1 MTVLHSPIEAA
12 TLIADHQRRVDLIEQ
27 CANEAGKAEFQRK
40 WLAILQRC
48 ADWFSSMPL
57 NPEIYREPGGAFR
70 CTVETA
76 FYAMRLAGG
85 QKFGTNLP
93 SEKRR
98 RIEPQYNYAVFLA
111 AVCSRLDEPY
121 RHFTIE
127 RESDRAAWNPSV
139 NGAAGPW
146 LGSAPYRVARRAA
159 PLPIERMRT
168 GMLAQMLIG
177 SELLTGLD
185 AEVLSELFGAI
196 NPSTKPIEAES
207 LLHKVIRQ
215 AVDTAVEFDR
225 KAQRAVFEP
234 VQFSVPSAIHVA
246 AQLQP
251 TAAAPPAAA
260 VSAVAPASTPP
271 GPPAAA
277 SPAEAAPPAQAP
289 SASVAAS
296 AAEPGTG
303 PGDLQSGP
311 PASVA
316 ASPAAPAAQM
326 SLPLSQS
333 EPRTLLEAIGCATDN
348 STAAGQHAAAV
359 DPAAM
364 RTSPVPADN
373 TASTEPAALFDE
385 VLKGTPNMIRELF
398 KALREDVA
406 AGTAK
411 VSWNDKGLAIPK
423 RLIGSYG
430 VASDT
435 LVEHLR
441 KRSLLVGNEQ
451 GEITLGP
458 RAGQLIMDKPA

>member
-27 CANEAGKAEFQRK
+27 CANEAAKTEFQRK

-48 ADWFSSMPL
+48 AGWFSSMPL

-139 NGAAGPW
+139 NGPAGPW
-146 LGSAPYRVARRAA
+146 LGSAPYRVARRSA

-196 NPSTKPIEAES
+196 NPSTKPLEAES

-251 TAAAPPAAA
+251 AAAAAPPAAT

-271 GPPAAA
+271 APPAGA
-277 SPAEAAPPAQAP
+277 SPAQAAPPAQAA

-296 AAEPGTG
+296 ATEPGAG
-303 PGDLQSGP
+303 PGDLQSDP
-311 PASVA
+311 
-316 ASPAAPAAQM
+316 PAAPAAQM

-348 STAAGQHAAAV
+348 STAAGQHVAAV

-373 TASTEPAALFDE
+373 TASPEPTALFEE

-411 VSWNDKGLAIPK
+411 VSWNDKGLAVPK

-441 KRSLLVGNEQ
+441 KRSLLVGNDQ

>member
-27 CANEAGKAEFQRK
+27 CANEAAKAEFHRK
-40 WLAILQRC
+40 WLAILQRS
-48 ADWFSSMPL
+48 AGWFSSMPL

-139 NGAAGPW
+139 HGAAGPW

-234 VQFSVPSAIHVA
+234 VQFSVPSAVHVA

-251 TAAAPPAAA
+251 VAAAPAAA
-260 VSAVAPASTPP
+260 TVSAVAPASTAPA
-271 GPPAAA
+271 PPAAA
-277 SPAEAAPPAQAP
+277 SPAQAVPLAQTP

-296 AAEPGTG
+296 ETESGTG
-303 PGDLQSGP
+303 AGNLQSGP
-311 PASVA
+311 PAGA
-316 ASPAAPAAQM
+316 AVSPAAQM

-348 STAAGQHAAAV
+348 STTAGQHVVAV

-364 RTSPVPADN
+364 RTMPLPADN
-373 TASTEPAALFDE
+373 SASTDPPALFDE

-406 AGTAK
+406 AGAAK

-441 KRSLLVGNEQ
+441 KRSLLVGNDQ

>member
-1 MTVLHSPIEAA
+1 MTVLHSPIDTAK
-12 TLIADHQRRVDLIEQ
+12 LIDDHRLRVDLIEQ
-27 CANEAGKAEFQRK
+27 CANEASKTEFERK
-40 WLAILQRC
+40 WLAVLQRC

-57 NPEIYREPGGAFR
+57 NPDLYREPGGAFR

-127 RESDRAAWNPSV
+127 RNSDRIAWNPSV

-146 LGSAPYRVARRAA
+146 LGSAPYRVTRRAA

-196 NPSTKPIEAES
+196 NPNMKPLEAES
-207 LLHKVIRQ
+207 LLHMVIRQ
-215 AVDTAVEFDR
+215 AVDTAAEFDR

-234 VQFSVPSAIHVA
+234 VEFAVPSAVHVA
-246 AQLQP
+246 AQLRP
-251 TAAAPPAAA
+251 VSAHASAPPA
-260 VSAVAPASTPP
+260 S
-271 GPPAAA
+271 GPPQPQSAAPSPSPAA
-277 SPAEAAPPAQAP
+277 SPVEPVNSQARRPESTASSAPVVAQ
-289 SASVAAS
+289 
-296 AAEPGTG
+296 T
-303 PGDLQSGP
+303 SGSP
-311 PASVA
+311 P
-316 ASPAAPAAQM
+316 QT
-326 SLPLSQS
+326 
-333 EPRTLLEAIGCATDN
+333 EPRTLLEAIGVAADDNATRAVAP
-348 STAAGQHAAAV
+348 AAAAAPQEHAAAV
-359 DPAAM
+359 NPAQM
-364 RTSPVPADN
+364 R
-373 TASTEPAALFDE
+373 ASAAPSDKAAKAERVALFDE
-385 VLKGTPNMIRELF
+385 VLQGTPNMIKDLF
-398 KALREDVA
+398 RALRQDVA

-411 VSWNDKGLAIPK
+411 VSWTERGLVIPK
-423 RLIGSYG
+423 RLLGSYG

-451 GEITLGP
+451 GEITLGQ

>member
-1 MTVLHSPIEAA
+1 MDYHL
-12 TLIADHQRRVDLIEQ
+12 RRVDLIAQ
-27 CANEAGKAEFQRK
+27 CANEASRGEFERK
-40 WLAILQRC
+40 WLSILTRC
-48 ADWFSSMPL
+48 ADWFTSMPL
-57 NPEIYREPGGAFR
+57 NPDIYREPGGAFR

-121 RHFTIE
+121 RHFEIVRDT
-127 RESDRAAWNPSV
+127 DRTAWNPSV

-146 LGSAPYRVARRAA
+146 MTGGPYRVVRRTA
-159 PLPIERMRT
+159 PLPVERMRT

-177 SELLTGLD
+177 PELLTGLD

-196 NPSTKPIEAES
+196 NPNMKPLEAES

-215 AVDTAVEFDR
+215 AVETAVEFDR

-234 VQFSVPSAIHVA
+234 VQFAVPSAIHVA
-246 AQLQP
+246 AELQP
-251 TAAAPPAAA
+251 APVAAPIQT
-260 VSAVAPASTPP
+260 PASGSGSGSGSGAVGTGVPTSAPDSPEASSPP
-271 GPPAAA
+271 GPPSQMAPTDADDQTAAINRPSTDA
-277 SPAEAAPPAQAP
+277 GAAGTSSGAQQP
-289 SASVAAS
+289 
-296 AAEPGTG
+296 EP
-303 PGDLQSGP
+303 QS
-311 PASVA
+311 
-316 ASPAAPAAQM
+316 
-326 SLPLSQS
+326 
-333 EPRTLLEAIGCATDN
+333 LLEAIGCASGEGGTPRGV
-348 STAAGQHAAAV
+348 TAGVAREEMTLVNPV
-359 DPAAM
+359 DMRAPAA
-364 RTSPVPADN
+364 PVGNA
-373 TASTEPAALFDE
+373 ASAETHPLFEE

-411 VSWNDKGLAIPK
+411 VAWNDKGLVVPK

-441 KRSLLVGNEQ
+441 KRSLLVGNE
-451 GEITLGP
+451 GTEITLGP
-458 RAGQLIMDKPA
+458 RAGQLILGQPS

>member
-12 TLIADHQRRVDLIEQ
+12 TLIVDHQRRVDLIEQ
-27 CANEAGKAEFQRK
+27 CANEAGKTEFQRK

-48 ADWFSSMPL
+48 AGWFSSMPL

-127 RESDRAAWNPSV
+127 RESDRSAWNPSV
-139 NGAAGPW
+139 NGPAGPW
-146 LGSAPYRVARRAA
+146 LGSAPYRVARRSA

-168 GMLAQMLIG
+168 GMLAQILIG

-196 NPSTKPIEAES
+196 NPSTKPTEAES

-251 TAAAPPAAA
+251 AAAAPPAAA

-271 GPPAAA
+271 ASPAAA
-277 SPAEAAPPAQAP
+277 VPPAQAP

-296 AAEPGTG
+296 AAESGTG

-311 PASVA
+311 PASA
-316 ASPAAPAAQM
+316 AVSPAAPAAQM

-348 STAAGQHAAAV
+348 DTAHRQHVAAV
-359 DPAAM
+359 NPAAM

-373 TASTEPAALFDE
+373 TAGTEPPELFDE

-441 KRSLLVGNEQ
+441 KRSLLVGNDQ

>member
-12 TLIADHQRRVDLIEQ
+12 TLIADHRRRVDLIEQ

-48 ADWFSSMPL
+48 AGWFSSMPL

-127 RESDRAAWNPSV
+127 RESDRSAWNPSV
-139 NGAAGPW
+139 NGPAGPW
-146 LGSAPYRVARRAA
+146 LGSAPYRVARRSA

-251 TAAAPPAAA
+251 AAAAPPPAAT
-260 VSAVAPASTPP
+260 VSAVAPASTASA
-271 GPPAAA
+271 PPAASSPGPSASFVA
-277 SPAEAAPPAQAP
+277 SPAESGAGPA
-289 SASVAAS
+289 
-296 AAEPGTG
+296 
-303 PGDLQSGP
+303 DLQP
-311 PASVA
+311 RAPASVA

-348 STAAGQHAAAV
+348 STVAGQHVAAV

-373 TASTEPAALFDE
+373 SASTELPALFDE

-441 KRSLLVGNEQ
+441 KRSLLVGNDQ

>member
-27 CANEAGKAEFQRK
+27 CANEAGKTEFQRK

-48 ADWFSSMPL
+48 AGWFSSMPL

-139 NGAAGPW
+139 NGAVGPW

-196 NPSTKPIEAES
+196 NPSTKSIEAES

-225 KAQRAVFEP
+225 KAQRAVFKP
-234 VQFSVPSAIHVA
+234 VQFSVPSAVHVA

-251 TAAAPPAAA
+251 VAAAPAAA
-260 VSAVAPASTPP
+260 TVSAAAPASTPP
-271 GPPAAA
+271 APPAAA
-277 SPAEAAPPAQAP
+277 SPAQAAPPEQ
-289 SASVAAS
+289 
-296 AAEPGTG
+296 G
-303 PGDLQSGP
+303 P
-311 PASVA
+311 AIC
-316 ASPAAPAAQM
+316 SPARRQALLLR
-326 SLPLSQS
+326 LPRPLHRCPSRCRNQNREPCLKQS
-333 EPRTLLEAIGCATDN
+333 
-348 STAAGQHAAAV
+348 AV
-359 DPAAM
+359 
-364 RTSPVPADN
+364 RQT
-373 TASTEPAALFDE
+373 T
-385 VLKGTPNMIRELF
+385 
-398 KALREDVA
+398 ALRLDS
-406 AGTAK
+406 T
-411 VSWNDKGLAIPK
+411 WP
-423 RLIGSYG
+423 
-430 VASDT
+430 
-435 LVEHLR
+435 
-441 KRSLLVGNEQ
+441 RSTRPPCAHRQ
-451 GEITLGP
+451 C
-458 RAGQLIMDKPA
+458 QLITRPAQSRPRPLMRFSKARRT

>member
-27 CANEAGKAEFQRK
+27 CANEAAKAEFHRK
-40 WLAILQRC
+40 WLAILQRS
-48 ADWFSSMPL
+48 AGWFSSMPL

-139 NGAAGPW
+139 HGAAGPW

-234 VQFSVPSAIHVA
+234 VQFSVPSAVHVA

-251 TAAAPPAAA
+251 VAAAPAAA
-260 VSAVAPASTPP
+260 TVSAVAPASTAPA
-271 GPPAAA
+271 PPAAA
-277 SPAEAAPPAQAP
+277 SPAQAVPLAQTP

-296 AAEPGTG
+296 ETESGTG
-303 PGDLQSGP
+303 AGNLQSGP
-311 PASVA
+311 PAGA
-316 ASPAAPAAQM
+316 AVSPAAQM

-348 STAAGQHAAAV
+348 STTAGQHVVAV

-364 RTSPVPADN
+364 RTMPLPADN
-373 TASTEPAALFDE
+373 SASTEPPALFDE

-406 AGTAK
+406 AGAAK

-441 KRSLLVGNEQ
+441 KRSLLVGNDQ

>member
-27 CANEAGKAEFQRK
+27 CANEAAKAEFHRK

-48 ADWFSSMPL
+48 AGWFSSMPL

-139 NGAAGPW
+139 HGAAGPW

-234 VQFSVPSAIHVA
+234 VQFSVPSAVHVA
-246 AQLQP
+246 AQLHP
-251 TAAAPPAAA
+251 VAAAPAAA
-260 VSAVAPASTPP
+260 TVSAVAPASTAPAP
-271 GPPAAA
+271 SAAA
-277 SPAEAAPPAQAP
+277 SPAQAVPLAQAP

-296 AAEPGTG
+296 ETESGTG
-303 PGDLQSGP
+303 PGNLQSGP
-311 PASVA
+311 PAGA
-316 ASPAAPAAQM
+316 AVSPAAQM

-348 STAAGQHAAAV
+348 STTAGQHVVAV

-364 RTSPVPADN
+364 RTMPLPADN
-373 TASTEPAALFDE
+373 SASTEPPALFDE

-406 AGTAK
+406 AGAAK

-441 KRSLLVGNEQ
+441 KRSLLVGNDQ